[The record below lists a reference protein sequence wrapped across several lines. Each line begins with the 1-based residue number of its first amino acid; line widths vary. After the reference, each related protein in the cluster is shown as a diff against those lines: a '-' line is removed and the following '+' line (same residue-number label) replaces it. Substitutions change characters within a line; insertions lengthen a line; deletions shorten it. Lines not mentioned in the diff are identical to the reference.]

1 MERGVIDDMKQELPA
16 GDGPVDRMEF
26 QRKFGFPE
34 GFNIAM
40 QAIPHL
46 APALLQI
53 VQVRLGGAGG
63 KRLGLMNSV
72 SGTSSPLRNWLS
84 QKRSES

>member
-1 MERGVIDDMKQELPA
+1 LLAELAQHAHDLPAMERGVIDDMKQELPA

-53 VQVRLGGAGG
+53 VQVSSAGQEE
-63 KRLGLMNSV
+63 SV
-72 SGTSSPLRNWLS
+72 SG
-84 QKRSES
+84 